1 MSDAPQEWDRDR
13 RRHDPQIKELRD
25 DVRAIL
31 SGMGEFKNHLNKLE
45 SQLEAKFELVKRLG
59 AENDDHERRL
69 RKLEETQ
76 AKCRVEKIE
85 DRVFELEKNKETN
98 KGKGL
103 VLERI
108 INWVL
113 VIASTV
119 MAAWIITH
127 LKRG

>member
-1 MSDAPQEWDRDR
+1 MSEVPQWERRAP
-13 RRHDPQIKELRD
+13 DPQIKELRD
-25 DVRAIL
+25 DVRQIL
-31 SGMGEFKNHLNKLE
+31 TNQGKLESHLNKLE
-45 SQLEAKFELVKRLG
+45 SKLEAKLELVKRLG
-59 AENDDHERRL
+59 AENDDHEKRL

-85 DRVFELEKNKETN
+85 ERVFELEKNKETN

-113 VIASTV
+113 VIGSSVA
-119 MAAWIITH
+119 AAWIITH
-127 LKRG
+127 MKRG